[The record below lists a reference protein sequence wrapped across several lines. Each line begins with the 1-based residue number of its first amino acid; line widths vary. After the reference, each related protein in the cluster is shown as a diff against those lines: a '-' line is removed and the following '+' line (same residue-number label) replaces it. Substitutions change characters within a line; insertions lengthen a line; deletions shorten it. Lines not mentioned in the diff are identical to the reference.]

1 MLTGNPWRVGAG
13 LALQDDRSSVGDE
26 EPRPD
31 QKHAILPEGD
41 VAVVGA
47 DKLRAL
53 RDEEIFPGRAVVD
66 VLGDVRGDL
75 SGQIGADPSGG
86 RRRMDL
92 TGLER
97 KT

>member
-1 MLTGNPWRVGAG
+1 MTVNTLLVSAG
-13 LALQDDRSSVGDE
+13 LALQHDRSSVRHE

-66 VLGDVRGDL
+66 VLGDVRGGL